1 MAHFP
6 DALRPSHEADEEVS
20 PAARAALARAVAL
33 LERTSF
39 AAALAREARGP

>member
-6 DALRPSHEADEEVS
+6 DALRPSHETDEEVS
-20 PAARAALARAVAL
+20 PADRAALARAVAL

-39 AAALAREARGP
+39 AATLAREARGP